1 MTLTLSLSLS
11 LSPSLL
17 LSLTH
22 THVHT
27 YMSFPSPSSSPLSTT
42 FFYCSIECVA
52 KARHKCNMDGKEKTG
67 GSEASA
73 LSMGIAVCDS
83 RYILFDGQYIDA
95 TFPVFVD
102 RYDTKAVAKSMG
114 NLR

>member
-1 MTLTLSLSLS
+1 
-11 LSPSLL
+11 
-17 LSLTH
+17 
-22 THVHT
+22 
-27 YMSFPSPSSSPLSTT
+27 
-42 FFYCSIECVA
+42 
-52 KARHKCNMDGKEKTG
+52 MDGKKKTG